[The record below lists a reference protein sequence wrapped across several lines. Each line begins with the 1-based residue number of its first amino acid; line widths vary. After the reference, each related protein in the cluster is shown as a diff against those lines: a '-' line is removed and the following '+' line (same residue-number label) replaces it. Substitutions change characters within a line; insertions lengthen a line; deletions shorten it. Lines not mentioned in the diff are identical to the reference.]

1 MPQRPVAEVIAE
13 GLSDSLM
20 LLTTAW
26 VVSGLFGGAL
36 GVITGKNRDRWP
48 DRLISA
54 VCYVFAAL
62 PTFWFGLLMLL
73 LFAVRLGWFPIGLST
88 GAGVTMADS
97 GLGERIHH
105 MILPAL
111 TLSTWPTGPPRPP
124 ARSAPTGWA
133 ATCSCARSRACR
145 SRSASAVRLAG
156 LHSHRP
162 AAGGGAA
169 VCGGWADRIVLWLI
183 DLMQGMPHLV
193 LMIFLSILVGRGI
206 PGVMIGVAATHRV
219 SLARI
224 VRAETIH
231 LRASPYVIASRQMGR
246 GRWFIARAHFPPHIV
261 PQVLVS
267 TVLMFPHAILHESGL
282 TFLGFGIPGQLPAVG
297 VILSESVRYLSTGAW
312 WLGVL
317 PGLALLAI
325 VLVIDRC
332 GDSLQALV
340 SPASAQNQELVMPLL
355 EIDGLRVGFM
365 MYRSLLRRAVGWAVD
380 GLDCAPEEGR
390 VLGIVGA
397 SGSGK
402 SLLIVGLLPCNAR
415 TVGTM
420 TYDGRPLTPER
431 TRTLR
436 GTGFA
441 LIPQSIG
448 HLDPLMRV
456 RRQLFTGARPD
467 PDELAGTAERFG
479 MRAGDLDKFPFQLSG
494 GMARR
499 VLLATAM
506 LSPARLIH
514 RRRAHARTVRGP
526 RRADARRLPRD
537 GRRGALPPHHQPR
550 RRPHQRRGRPGAHP
564 QRRAGD
570 RRDAGRRVHG
580 PRPPRPR
587 PVRRRAVAGP
597 AAERLR
603 RRRPVTGRRG
613 PPDRGRGG
621 RSC

>member
-1 MPQRPVAEVIAE
+1 MLMRTLK
-13 GLSDSLM
+13 GLS
-20 LLTTAW
+20 
-26 VVSGLFGGAL
+26 
-36 GVITGKNRDRWP
+36 
-48 DRLISA
+48 ISI
-54 VCYVFAAL
+54 
-62 PTFWFGLLMLL
+62 
-73 LFAVRLGWFPIGLST
+73 RIGLSASLVST
-88 GAGVTMADS
+88 
-97 GLGERIHH
+97 LI
-105 MILPAL
+105 AL
-111 TLSTWPTGPPRPP
+111 L
-124 ARSAPTGWA
+124 
-133 ATCSCARSRACR
+133 
-145 SRSASAVRLAG
+145 L
-156 LHSHRP
+156 
-162 AAGGGAA
+162 GGGAA

-193 LMIFLSILVGRGI
+193 LMTFLSILVGRDI

-261 PQVLVS
+261 PQALVS

-312 WLGVL
+312 WLGVP

-587 PVRRRAVAGP
+587 PVRRRAVAGS